1 MASREQGGAWA
12 GPCNECAPGKY
23 FVATLTLEQLVQSV
37 DELPSLPDV
46 ALKVLQMAD
55 DPAVSAREISR
66 VISADMALAA
76 RLLRIANSAFYG
88 ITRSVST
95 INEAVVILGMQAV
108 RSLALAAASYDT
120 LRREYAGYGLRTGE
134 LWQHSMATA
143 IAAQILA
150 GRGQLARNEEA
161 FVAGLLHDVGK
172 VVLNVHVAPQF
183 EVIRA
188 LAELDNLPFHIAEKS
203 VLGFDHAEVGARVAE
218 KWNLPEH
225 LCTAIGGHHSIERGS
240 TAPILTAII
249 NVADGIAHLD
259 AMGLDE
265 GTAPPRYDP
274 HALEMLHLTPEA
286 VEQIAAEMNSQ
297 LERAVQMVTTH

>member
-1 MASREQGGAWA
+1 M
-12 GPCNECAPGKY
+12 
-23 FVATLTLEQLVQSV
+23 ATLTLDQLVQSV

-55 DPAVSAREISR
+55 DPGVSAREISR

-76 RLLRIANSAFYG
+76 RLLRIANSAYYG

-120 LRREYAGYGLRTGE
+120 LRREYAGYGLRAGE
-134 LWQHSMATA
+134 LWHHSMATA
-143 IAAQILA
+143 IAAQIIA
-150 GRGQLARNEEA
+150 GRTRAARNEEA

-172 VVLNVHVAPQF
+172 VVLNVHVGPQF

-188 LAELDNLPFHIAEKS
+188 LAELDNLPFHVAEKS
-203 VLGFDHAEVGARVAE
+203 VLGYDHAEVGARVAE

-225 LCTAIGGHHSIERGS
+225 LCAAIGGHHSLDRGS
-240 TAPILTAII
+240 SAPELAAVI

-265 GTAPPRYDP
+265 GTAPPRYDAR
-274 HALEMLHLTPEA
+274 ALDALQLKEED

-297 LERAVQMVTTH
+297 LERAMSVFAAH